1 MYVKIMKGD
10 ITTLEV
16 DAIVNAANTTLMGG
30 QGVDG
35 AIHRRAGPRLL
46 DECIRMRKEQF
57 VDGLPVGEAI
67 ITPAFDLPA
76 KHIIHTVGPK
86 YSQDKDQADLLTNC
100 FIRCLDLAEVNEV
113 YTIAFPAISTGAYG
127 YPADEVAKI
136 AKKVFDHYEFDKVKE
151 VIICLYTDD
160 ILKVFQEEF
169 GI

>member
-1 MYVKIMKGD
+1 MKGD

-35 AIHRRAGPRLL
+35 AIHRKAGPRLL
-46 DECIRMRKEQF
+46 DECIKIRKEQF
-57 VDGLPVGEAI
+57 VDGLPPGEAI
-67 ITPAFDLPA
+67 ITPGYDLSA
-76 KHIIHTVGPK
+76 KHVIHTVGPK
-86 YSQDKDQADLLTNC
+86 YSEEVDQSDLLTNC

-113 YTIAFPAISTGAYG
+113 YTIAFPAISTGAHG
-127 YPADEVAKI
+127 YPADKVARI
-136 AKKVFDHYEFDKVKE
+136 AKKVFDHYEYDKVKE
-151 VIICLYTDD
+151 IILCLYTDE